1 MYKKNFEQLDLADME
16 SIRKFV
22 DDFHATEKKLHV
34 LVNNA
39 GMTLNFKDTKRQY
52 TKDNLEVTMGTNH
65 FGKFHFHLPLVSLS
79 LSVCQVRCQS

>member
-1 MYKKNFEQLDLADME
+1 ME

-22 DDFHATEKKLHV
+22 EDFHATEKKLHV

-65 FGKFHFHLPLVSLS
+65 FGKF
-79 LSVCQVRCQS
+79 LSVLADQMNMGITFTFCEDRIQNKAFV